1 MPAVDNKS
9 AALRQFS
16 SVSTKRSGPNAKLE
30 TMHASCGVFIALRQ
44 TDGSDGQAMLS
55 SGSEPA
61 NPLFD
66 VGAVLENRYIRTRGL
81 PEQAANV
88 HN

>member
-1 MPAVDNKS
+1 
-9 AALRQFS
+9 
-16 SVSTKRSGPNAKLE
+16 
-30 TMHASCGVFIALRQ
+30 
-44 TDGSDGQAMLS
+44 ML
-55 SGSEPA
+55 GGGCTPA

-66 VGAVLENRYIRTRGL
+66 VRTVLENRYVNTHGL